1 MDDCKENEDNGVVD
15 CNMETSN
22 ASDDDNAAETI
33 LLENNSSNGVD
44 SNAAAVVN
52 RTTLPA
58 TRPPVPKTSS
68 KLARSS
74 KKFVNTL
81 TTIPLCTTLESHL
94 YKLKERRS
102 AHDSFTA
109 AINYPIKIME
119 DRFSKLEL
127 EGRPVQV
134 LPYASAADCNII
146 TDALNKFDP
155 DYSIDYRSK
164 SLLKKMPIIASF
176 INCPKHCRMM

>member
-1 MDDCKENEDNGVVD
+1 
-15 CNMETSN
+15 
-22 ASDDDNAAETI
+22 
-33 LLENNSSNGVD
+33 
-44 SNAAAVVN
+44 
-52 RTTLPA
+52 
-58 TRPPVPKTSS
+58 
-68 KLARSS
+68 
-74 KKFVNTL
+74 
-81 TTIPLCTTLESHL
+81 
-94 YKLKERRS
+94 
-102 AHDSFTA
+102 
-109 AINYPIKIME
+109 ME

-176 INCPKHCRMM
+176 INCPKHCRMMEYSVEFRLCGITGCDLCKKRWGGLYIHQMLLLLMVLNLH